1 MPSLLEF
8 DDVFAFD
15 FLGEVDETDGG
26 VLFGQL
32 DGGSREVVAFA
43 CAGADDDGAGDAVL
57 VPIVARVDDLQT
69 VVVGGEHQVRLDVFA
84 EKLAP
89 LTVDVGFEVAADEG
103 DVADDEAVFHVGR
116 VVFLVRVRDDAL
128 QIFRLLQTE
137 RMAGDRVAVCVMT
150 VGFVF
155 AAVENNAPDRAD
167 AEREV

>member
-32 DGGSREVVAFA
+32 DGGSRPVVALA
-43 CAGADDDGAGDAVL
+43 CAGADDDGTGDAVL
-57 VPIVARVDDLQT
+57 VPIVTGPDDLQA
-69 VVVGGEHQVRLDVFA
+69 VIVGGEHQIRLDVFA

-89 LTVDVGFEVAADEG
+89 FTVDVGLEVAADEG
-103 DVADDEAVFHVGR
+103 DVADDESVFHAFRIVFVGG
-116 VVFLVRVRDDAL
+116 VRDDAL
-128 QIFRLLQTE
+128 QIFRLLQAE
-137 RMAGDRVAVCVMT
+137 GMAGDRVAVCVMA

-155 AAVENNAPDRAD
+155 ATAEGDVPDRAD